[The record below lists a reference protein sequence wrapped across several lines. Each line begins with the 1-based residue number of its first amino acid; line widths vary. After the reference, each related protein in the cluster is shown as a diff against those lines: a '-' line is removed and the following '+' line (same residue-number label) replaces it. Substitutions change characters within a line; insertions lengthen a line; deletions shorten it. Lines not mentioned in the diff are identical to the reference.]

1 MAPAML
7 GDGIVHSPTGAAAL
21 AHGAVE
27 PGSDADAL
35 PAATA
40 SDSDGAVGP
49 AVGPPLAI
57 IMRMPPSAAV
67 VSPACIASQR
77 HQRGLV
83 SDSSLHADGSGAL
96 SSFGW
101 RCMRCSDRCRR
112 LPPRHCPRV
121 SRVPGS
127 RLCSDDHHPHGVAI
141 RCLSCPQFVSVTGA
155 VKLYKFCREGSRPPK
170 GIIYDLSRFL
180 STNLGT
186 KSHIRHCQHLQLRL
200 LVNAPQPAAAVVRA
214 PPPPRLPLCHA
225 DLMRRAFGKLVDIAP
240 PRWSGSVP
248 STGAAPGSKKR
259 RASSCKKASPQ
270 STTPSSLQTWM
281 RGLPLSLEAV
291 DRHSAC

>member
-1 MAPAML
+1 VATTEGHAAPGSDGGASMAPAML

-57 IMRMPPSAAV
+57 IIRMPPSAAV

-127 RLCSDDHHPHGVAI
+127 RLCSDDYHPHGVAI
-141 RCLSCPQFVSVTGA
+141 RCPA
-155 VKLYKFCREGSRPPK
+155 PAPRPAARREGRRRARRRRRSRP
-170 GIIYDLSRFL
+170 LRRRCR
-180 STNLGT
+180 LG
-186 KSHIRHCQHLQLRL
+186 
-200 LVNAPQPAAAVVRA
+200 
-214 PPPPRLPLCHA
+214 
-225 DLMRRAFGKLVDIAP
+225 
-240 PRWSGSVP
+240 
-248 STGAAPGSKKR
+248 
-259 RASSCKKASPQ
+259 
-270 STTPSSLQTWM
+270 
-281 RGLPLSLEAV
+281 
-291 DRHSAC
+291 